1 MGLVAPSGQDVPR
14 APLRLG
20 CHVGGRQLR
29 ALPDLPVP
37 PPTMSDSQEG
47 VAAIHLRGVRQN
59 NLRGFD
65 LDVVHGQIT
74 VITGV
79 SGSGKSSLAFDT
91 LFAEGQRR
99 YVECLSSY
107 ARQFMERMDRP
118 AVDDITG
125 ILPAVALRQGR
136 GLRSARSTVATLC
149 DAGEL
154 FRALFAHAASP
165 NCPQCGGQVARQP
178 LSVLA
183 DDLLR
188 QCGGQRAVV
197 AFALPVLSVESAR
210 GSLGALAQAGYHRA
224 FEAGATVDLA
234 HVLTADRVGRAVEV
248 VQDRMRLETAER
260 SRLLDSLTECLRRGA
275 GLCSVF
281 VEQAPASASSWRLH
295 GHSGS
300 FAWLRAATVRRCTA
314 CGTEVGDPSPQL
326 FSPSSAVGAC
336 EACNGF
342 GRTADLDVDRAIPD
356 HELSLALGAI
366 KVWTTDSTRDE
377 HREMMR
383 HCADAGIDV
392 NMPWRL
398 LPAEHRARIVDGEP
412 GKKRGRFEGLRGWFR
427 WLERKQYK
435 MHIRVQLA
443 RYRTYV
449 PCTACGGTRL
459 KPAAR
464 LWRLDQLDLPEW
476 TALPVRQVVARLRG
490 LQLDEV
496 ARQSVALPL
505 ADLLRRAALL
515 DEIGLHYLT
524 FDRQGRTLSGGEL
537 QRVQLVAALATGL
550 SQVLYVLDEPSIGL
564 HARDNDR
571 LLRILERL
579 KAAGNTV
586 VVVEHDPA
594 LILAA
599 DRAVELGPGAGERGG
614 QLLFSGATAALCD
627 VADSPTGAFLSGRA
641 TMPVP
646 SPAQPNRNRR
656 QGADPQWLTVRH
668 ATGHNLRGQ
677 DVRFAHGQLN
687 VVCGVSGSG
696 KSTLVVDT
704 LYRAMA
710 RRFGQETDGPEP
722 HAAVEGTQVL
732 HSAAL
737 VDQSPP
743 ARSARANCATYLD
756 LWDVV
761 RRRLLSDPVAAQR
774 GYTTS
779 TFSFNKPEGRC
790 PACEGLGVQTVDM
803 QFLSDVS
810 MTCETCEGK
819 RFRGEVLDVR
829 FGGWNVARFLDATA
843 SEIVD
848 AFGGDATL
856 CAPAQRLCD
865 LGLGYLR
872 LGQPLSTLSGGEL
885 QRVKLAR
892 DLQAGVLRGRHG
904 LYVLDEPTTGLHLQ
918 DVACLLG
925 ALRELS
931 SAGHTVIVIE
941 HHLDLIAA
949 ADHVVELGPDGG
961 PDGGQVLH
969 QGSVEDLLQILESPT
984 AKALR
989 AHKHRQRYLAA
1000 PGLQDGE
1007 ALERDPGTIEV
1018 RGARVHNLKN
1028 LSLDVP
1034 RDRFTVVTGLSGSGK
1049 SSLAFDLV
1057 FAEGQRRFLD
1067 CLSPFARQYLPPALA
1082 PEVDALRGMLPT
1094 VAISQRTT
1102 RGGPKSTVATLTDTL
1117 PYLRLL
1123 YARCGTQRC
1132 PRCGGEVGAQTAAGI
1147 AEEIG
1152 RVHSGDARFAV
1163 TAPAVRG
1170 RKGHHAEVLDRARQ
1184 HGHTWILVDG
1194 ALCSLHAVPQL
1205 GRHQTHDLDFVVA
1218 LLKGDAAAE
1227 AVAFAVVEAL
1237 RLGDGTA
1244 GSRSV
1249 SGNLRGAQRSYAWS
1263 TDRHCASCRTAVEPP
1278 NPRLF
1283 SFTSPAGWC
1292 PKCEG
1297 TGMREPP
1304 KAVLHDPEADAKS
1317 SEALAKAG
1325 LADGGESLDLQAVRT
1340 LDVCPA
1346 CDGARLRPEALAVRV
1361 GGKNL
1366 AQALQLGPSEL
1377 LDWLGGLSLASR
1389 DARVAAPI
1397 VQDLRARC
1405 TFLSQVGLDYLPL
1418 GRAALTLS
1426 GGESQRLRLAAQLGS
1441 NLRGVL
1447 YVLDEPTIG
1456 LHPTDN
1462 ARVLD
1467 ALDQLRARG
1476 NGLLVVE
1483 HDEETIRRADHV
1495 IELGPGGGQS
1505 GGELVFQGTVA
1516 ELLAAPQS
1524 PTGAA
1529 LRLPPGLRPRGS
1541 GHAVDADTPL
1551 ITLSGATLHNLR
1563 GGQARFARGR
1573 FNVVTGVSG
1582 SGKSTLVRDVLV
1594 PGGLAWVAAGGATA
1608 LPPNLGAIF
1617 GLDGLG
1623 AVSVVDQAPIGRTP
1637 RSCPA
1642 TYMGIF
1648 DTLRQ
1653 TFAALPD
1660 AKVAGLTAS
1669 DFSFNAGTGRCDS
1682 CGGTG
1687 QLRVEMSFLP
1697 TVAVPCEACQ
1707 GQRYGPRVLGVAY
1720 KGKNLAQVLAMSMAE
1735 AALHFA
1741 ALRAVAEPLR
1751 LCERMGL
1758 GYLTLGQSSD
1768 TLSGGEAQRLKLVT
1782 ELARRRRTETLFVL
1796 DEPST
1801 GLHLNDV
1808 HKLLG
1813 TLRDLVARGDTL
1825 VVIEHHLD
1833 ILAQADWLV
1842 DLGPGAGLA
1851 GGDVTWCGTVAD
1863 LVRAG
1868 PPGATRDAL
1877 RAHLAG

>member
-1 MGLVAPSGQDVPR
+1 M
-14 APLRLG
+14 
-20 CHVGGRQLR
+20 
-29 ALPDLPVP
+29 
-37 PPTMSDSQEG
+37 PTCAADT
-47 VAAIHLRGVRQN
+47 AAIRLRGVRQN

-65 LDVVHGQIT
+65 LDIAHGQMT

-107 ARQFMERMDRP
+107 ARQFIERMDRP
-118 AVDDITG
+118 AVDDIAG

-154 FRALFAHAASP
+154 FRALFAHASSP
-165 NCPQCGGQVARQP
+165 SCPKCGGSVARQP
-178 LSVLA
+178 LAVLA
-183 DDLLR
+183 DDLLQR
-188 QCGGQRAVV
+188 YAGQRAVV
-197 AFALPVLSVESAR
+197 TFALPVLSTESAR
-210 GSLGALAQAGYHRA
+210 GSLAALAQGGYHRA
-224 FEAGATVDLA
+224 FEAGETVDLA
-234 HVLTADRVGRAVEV
+234 QLLTADRIGRAVEV
-248 VQDRMRLETAER
+248 VQDRMRLDAAER
-260 SRLLDSLTECLRRGA
+260 PRLLDSLAEGLRRGA

-281 VEQAPASASSWRLH
+281 VQAAAVTGGSWRLL
-295 GHSGS
+295 GHSGA
-300 FAWLRAATVRRCTA
+300 FAWLRAATARRCTA

-326 FSPSSAVGAC
+326 FSASSAVGAC
-336 EACNGF
+336 ESCNGF
-342 GRTADLDVDRAIPD
+342 GRVAGLDIDRAIPD
-356 HELSLALGAI
+356 GDLSLALGAVR
-366 KVWTTDSTRDE
+366 VWTTDSTRSELRD
-377 HREMMR
+377 MLR
-383 HCADAGIDV
+383 HCAAAGIDV
-392 NMPWRL
+392 NTPWRL
-398 LPAEHRARIVDGEP
+398 LPVEHRTRILDGEP
-412 GKKRGRFEGLRGWFR
+412 GKKRGRFEGVRGWFR
-427 WLERKQYK
+427 WLESKQYK

-443 RYRTYV
+443 RYRAYV
-449 PCTACGGTRL
+449 ACSACQGTRL
-459 KPAAR
+459 KAQAR
-464 LWRLDQLDLPEW
+464 LWRLDGLDLPAW
-476 TALPVRQVVARLRG
+476 LALPVRQVVARLRG

-496 ARQSVALPL
+496 ARQAVALPL

-571 LLRILERL
+571 LLRVLERL

-599 DRAVELGPGAGERGG
+599 DRAVELGPGAGEQGG
-614 QLLFSGATAALCD
+614 YLLYSGPTAGLCD
-627 VADSPTGAFLSGRA
+627 AVDSPTGRFLVGA
-641 TMPVP
+641 VTMP
-646 SPAQPNRNRR
+646 SPPAAQARPGKRL
-656 QGADPQWLTVRH
+656 GETAWLTIRG
-668 ATGHNLRGQ
+668 ANGHNLRGH
-677 DVRFAHGQLN
+677 DVQFAHGQLN

-704 LYRAMA
+704 LYRAAA
-710 RRFGQETDGPEP
+710 RSLGQEADAPEA
-722 HAAVEGTQVL
+722 HVGVEGATSL
-732 HSAAL
+732 RTAAL
-737 VDQSPP
+737 VDQTPP

-761 RRRLLSDPVAAQR
+761 RRRLLTDPLAAQR
-774 GYTTS
+774 GYSTG
-779 TFSFNKPEGRC
+779 TFSFNKAEGRC

-803 QFLSDVS
+803 QFLSDVA
-810 MTCETCEGK
+810 MTCETCQGK
-819 RFRGEVLDVR
+819 RFASDVLDVR
-829 FGGWNVARFLDATA
+829 HHGWNVARFLDATA
-843 SEIVD
+843 SEVVATFAAD
-848 AFGGDATL
+848 ASL

-892 DLQAGVLRGRHG
+892 HLQGGADRLQNG

-918 DVACLLG
+918 DVACLLR
-925 ALRELS
+925 ALRELAD
-931 SAGHTVIVIE
+931 AGHTVVVIE
-941 HHLDLIAA
+941 HHLDVIAA
-949 ADHVVELGPDGG
+949 ADRVVELGPDGG
-961 PDGGQVLH
+961 PDGGHVLH
-969 QGSVEDLLQILESPT
+969 QGLVEDLLQVLESPT

-989 AHKHRQRYLAA
+989 AHKHRQRYVAA
-1000 PGLQDGE
+1000 GGLQDGE
-1007 ALERDPGTIEV
+1007 VLERDPGVIEV
-1018 RGARVHNLKN
+1018 RGARVHNLKG

-1034 RDRFTVVTGLSGSGK
+1034 RDCLTVVTGLSGSGK

-1082 PEVDALRGMLPT
+1082 PDVDAIRGLLPT
-1094 VAISQRTT
+1094 VAIAQRTT

-1123 YARCGTQRC
+1123 FARCGTQLC
-1132 PRCGGEVGAQTAAGI
+1132 PRCGGVVGAQSAAGI
-1147 AEEIG
+1147 ADEMA
-1152 RVHSGDARFAV
+1152 RVHRADVRFAV

-1170 RKGHHAEVLDRARQ
+1170 RKGHHAEVLERARQ
-1184 HGHTWILVDG
+1184 HGHSWILVDG
-1194 ALCSLHAVPQL
+1194 ALCSLQAVPQL
-1205 GRHQTHDLDFVVA
+1205 GRQQIHDLDFVVA
-1218 LLKGDAAAE
+1218 LLRPEASTETLVAA
-1227 AVAFAVVEAL
+1227 VQDAL

-1244 GSRSV
+1244 GSRCV
-1249 SGNLRGAQRSYAWS
+1249 SSHRRGAASVHVWS
-1263 TDRHCASCRTAVEPP
+1263 TDRHCATCRIAVEPP

-1304 KAVLHDPEADAKS
+1304 KAVLHDPDADPKS

-1325 LADGGESLDLQAVRT
+1325 LADGGESLDLQPQRA
-1340 LDVCPA
+1340 LDVCPT
-1346 CDGARLRPEALAVRV
+1346 CQGARLRPEALAVQV

-1366 AQALQLGPSEL
+1366 AQALDQGPSQL
-1377 LDWLGGLSLASR
+1377 MGWLDTLGFAGR
-1389 DARVAAPI
+1389 DALVAAPI
-1397 VQDLRARC
+1397 VADLRGRC
-1405 TFLSQVGLDYLPL
+1405 TFLAQVGLDYLPL

-1456 LHPTDN
+1456 LHPADN

-1467 ALDQLRARG
+1467 AMDQLRARG

-1495 IELGPGGGQS
+1495 IELGPGGGHS
-1505 GGELVFQGTVA
+1505 GGELVFQGTVPA
-1516 ELLAAPQS
+1516 LLAAHTS

-1529 LRLPPGLRPRGS
+1529 LRLAPGLRPR
-1541 GHAVDADTPL
+1541 DAGKLASSETT
-1551 ITLSGATLHNLR
+1551 IVSVRNATLHNLR
-1563 GGQARFARGR
+1563 GDEARFARGHL
-1573 FNVVTGVSG
+1573 NVVTGVSG

-1594 PGGLAWVAAGGATA
+1594 QAAKLWVAGGGAA
-1608 LPPNLGAIF
+1608 AVAANLGTVA

-1623 AVSVVDQAPIGRTP
+1623 AVAVVDQAPIGRTP

-1642 TYMGIF
+1642 TYMGVF

-1653 TFAALPD
+1653 TYAALPD

-1669 DFSFNAGTGRCDS
+1669 DFSFNAGAGRCEV

-1687 QLRVEMSFLP
+1687 QIRVEMSFLP

-1707 GQRYGPRVLGVAY
+1707 GQRYGARVLGVGY

-1782 ELARRRRTETLFVL
+1782 ELAKRRRAETLYVL
-1796 DEPST
+1796 DEPTT
-1801 GLHLNDV
+1801 GLHLHDV
-1808 HKLLG
+1808 DKLL
-1813 TLRDLVARGDTL
+1813 TVLRDLVARGDTL

-1833 ILAQADWLV
+1833 IMAQADWLV
-1842 DLGPGAGLA
+1842 DLGPGAGAA
-1851 GGDVTWCGTVAD
+1851 GGQVTWCGTVSD
-1863 LVRAG
+1863 MLRAG
-1868 PPGATRDAL
+1868 PEVPTRAAL
-1877 RAHLAG
+1877 AAHLTPSAH